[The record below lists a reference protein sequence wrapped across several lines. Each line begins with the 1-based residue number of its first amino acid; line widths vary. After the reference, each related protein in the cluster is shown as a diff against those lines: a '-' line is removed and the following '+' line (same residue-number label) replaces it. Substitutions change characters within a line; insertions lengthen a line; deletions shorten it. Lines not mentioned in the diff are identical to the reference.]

1 MPSNAARR
9 SGCWVL
15 RASGKNT
22 SAGPPVAA
30 EPMTHCAGVMLGV
43 GPDCG
48 SSQASS
54 PMTPPVMPAMA
65 AHSQRPSRL
74 PRNFAPPISV
84 SGSSKMMMMIW
95 TAASWPVPSAV
106 APNRNDTSVIATA
119 ISQVRR
125 RSRSRISFGRNSARA
140 GSSWVA
146 LRFSTFEPAL
156 ATAAK
161 NAHK

>member
-1 MPSNAARR
+1 
-9 SGCWVL
+9 
-15 RASGKNT
+15 
-22 SAGPPVAA
+22 
-30 EPMTHCAGVMLGV
+30 
-43 GPDCG
+43 
-48 SSQASS
+48 
-54 PMTPPVMPAMA
+54 MTPPVMPAMA

-84 SGSSKMMMMIW
+84 NGNSTMMMIC